1 MPCEEHCQ
9 SDLLIVIC
17 WKFASAYL
25 VYACTPS
32 TTYAFLFMQSQA
44 TSRLLM
50 IRPVRFAFNEQT
62 AQSNAFQD
70 VKLAAQTKDV
80 AQEDARREFDE
91 MVRQLQAVGVNVVVY
106 EDALDPFT
114 PDSIFPNNWVSFH
127 ASGTVILYPMQA
139 ENRRLER
146 RQDIIDDLAKR
157 FHVARVI
164 DLTHFEQEG
173 KFLEGTGSLV
183 LDRMHRVAFACLSP
197 RTHPDVLAEFSQQTG
212 YRIVSF
218 RAADASGQAIYHTN
232 VLMCI
237 ADTFAIICLSA
248 ITDPDERL
256 MVRQELEGLNKRIV
270 DISLDQ
276 MASFA
281 GNMLMVKT
289 KKGQKLLVMSTRA
302 FESLTPKQID
312 LLDDYATL
320 FHFDLSIIEGNG
332 GGSARC
338 MMAEVH
344 LPRK

>member
-1 MPCEEHCQ
+1 
-9 SDLLIVIC
+9 
-17 WKFASAYL
+17 
-25 VYACTPS
+25 
-32 TTYAFLFMQSQA
+32 MQSQA
-44 TSRLLM
+44 TSRILM
-50 IRPVRFAFNEQT
+50 IRPVHFGFNEQT
-62 AQSNAFQD
+62 AESNAFQD
-70 VKLAAQTKDV
+70 IKLAAQTKDV

-91 MVRQLQAVGVNVVVY
+91 MVRQLQAIGVEVMVY
-106 EDALDPFT
+106 DDTADPYT

-127 ASGTVILYPMQA
+127 ASGTVVLYPMQA

-157 FHVARVI
+157 FHVAKVI

-183 LDRMHRVAFACLSP
+183 LDRMNRVAFASLSP
-197 RTHPDVLAEFSQQTG
+197 RTHPDVLAEFSRQTG
-212 YRIVSF
+212 YRTVSF
-218 RAADASGQAIYHTN
+218 RSADANEKAVYHTN
-232 VLMCI
+232 VIMCI
-237 ADTFAIICLSA
+237 ADTFAVVCLTA

-256 MVRQELEGLNKRIV
+256 MVRQELEKLGKRVI

-276 MASFA
+276 MANFA
-281 GNMLMVKT
+281 GNMLMIKT
-289 KKGQKLLVMSTRA
+289 KKGEKLLVMSTRA

-320 FHFDLSIIEGNG
+320 LHFDLSIIEGNG